1 VLIALGNRE
10 KRFCTSDLCARE
22 REEESAKATLSAIS
36 CEHFTLKHTQQK
48 AAHGSREI
56 SSLARTTTIYTY
68 CGTLCTSA
76 FCFYFHKLRCVLAGD
91 ESAFIPWCARSLALQ
106 LLLCAPAVEYKHTH
120 TVQTQQTT
128 RAEMRISRESGLPRW
143 LAGNC
148 IFCLDVRT
156 SRLSGA
162 PSARSTQYPPR
173 DSKTS
178 EREREWNGI
187 LRVREESL
195 ILFLAGRCLGSAA
208 Y

>member
-1 VLIALGNRE
+1 MRKRALHSCSLPWETG
-10 KRFCTSDLCARE
+10 KKDFAPATYA

-76 FCFYFHKLRCVLAGD
+76 FCFYVHKLRCVLAGV

-120 TVQTQQTT
+120 TH
-128 RAEMRISRESGLPRW
+128 RADAADDTSRDENLSR
-143 LAGNC
+143 
-148 IFCLDVRT
+148 VRT
-156 SRLSGA
+156 AALVGRELHIL
-162 PSARSTQYPPR
+162 PPR
-173 DSKTS
+173 PHLPPFRGAECTQHAISS
-178 EREREWNGI
+178 PRQQGERERENGMG
-187 LRVREESL
+187 
-195 ILFLAGRCLGSAA
+195 F
-208 Y
+208 